1 MEYIYGTARRG
12 GVTVENL
19 KTVGTEHTELS
30 GFFHTVRTFA
40 DGTTIEDRC
49 RILEHYHTEE
59 ADGLCYDWYYIDSHY
74 RLCDTATAKL
84 QLLQERAAAEAAS
97 VAQIR
102 TAAKQYARTAASIP
116 DEQALAM
123 PDLFTTWEEALE
135 AGEAL
140 GENTI
145 LNDGGQLYRVVQP
158 GRVTPLE
165 SQPPHGEG
173 MLAVYRP
180 IVQGHAG
187 TLEDPIPFV
196 YGMDTEQ
203 GKYYSY
209 GGTVYLCNQTM
220 SPCVWTPDTPGLWQW
235 TEATDT

>member
-1 MEYIYGTARRG
+1 MEFIYGTARRN

-19 KTVGTEHTELS
+19 KTVGAEHSNLE
-30 GFFHTVRTFA
+30 GYVQTVRQIGRA
-40 DGTTIEDRC
+40 TIEDRC
-49 RILEHYHTEE
+49 RVLEKYHTE
-59 ADGLCYDWYYIDSHY
+59 DQGGLAYDWYYIDSHY
-74 RLCDTATAKL
+74 RVVDTATADL
-84 QLLQERAAAEAAS
+84 QDLKENMKAESAEAD
-97 VAQIR
+97 QMK
-102 TAAKQYARTAASIP
+102 TAVKLYVQKATDIP

-158 GRVTPLE
+158 GGVTPLE

-196 YGMDTEQ
+196 YGMDATA

-209 GGTVYLCNQTM
+209 GGKIYLCNADMT
-220 SPCVWTPDTPGLWQW
+220 PCVWPPDSPGLWQW
-235 TEATDT
+235 EEAHAAD

>member
-19 KTVGTEHTELS
+19 KTVGAEHTELS

-145 LNDGGQLYRVVQP
+145 LNDGGQLYRVV
-158 GRVTPLE
+158 
-165 SQPPHGEG
+165 
-173 MLAVYRP
+173 
-180 IVQGHAG
+180 
-187 TLEDPIPFV
+187 
-196 YGMDTEQ
+196 
-203 GKYYSY
+203 
-209 GGTVYLCNQTM
+209 
-220 SPCVWTPDTPGLWQW
+220 
-235 TEATDT
+235 